1 MLQLPKRDTG
11 WDFFFSGSIV
21 VRDPSRAT
29 PGDGQLFVLLRAFS
43 EACVPW
49 VTHSGVEGTS
59 GAPGPTRD
67 LKQEPLLGL
76 RERLCIKTIE
86 PGKRVDF
93 LQSLDLGTRTLR
105 LPSGFSRHGL

>member
-29 PGDGQLFVLLRAFS
+29 PGDGQHFVLLRAFS

-59 GAPGPTRD
+59 GAPEAGAPTWSQRKALHQD
-67 LKQEPLLGL
+67 
-76 RERLCIKTIE
+76 
-86 PGKRVDF
+86 
-93 LQSLDLGTRTLR
+93 
-105 LPSGFSRHGL
+105 H